1 MTTRLH
7 PPHVDSDTIAAAAA
21 RFATHAEPDVAY
33 AVVDSP
39 VGALVAAATP
49 RGLVRLAYEDFN
61 GGLDTVLDS
70 LANKLSP
77 RILENPQRLDD
88 VRRELDEYFD
98 GRAHDLRPPDRLGAL
113 LRLRPPR
120 AAGDRGNPLRPDRE
134 LRRRRA
140 HRRQPQGIT
149 GGGRAL
155 GANAIPIIVPC
166 HRVIGT
172 SGKLTGYT
180 GGMHRKEA
188 LLRLEGI
195 ASSEA
200 GAASRQTR
208 PAQRPA
214 SGSRRSRSG
223 VTFGY

>member
-7 PPHVDSDTIAAAAA
+7 PPQVDPDTIAAAAA

-33 AVVDSP
+33 AIVDSP

-49 RGLVRLAYEDFN
+49 KGLVRLAYEDFN
-61 GGLDTVLDS
+61 GGLDNVLDS
-70 LANKLSP
+70 LSNKLSP
-77 RILENPQRLDD
+77 RILENPASLDD

-98 GRAHDLRPPDRLGAL
+98 GKRTTFDLPIDWAL
-113 LRLRPPR
+113 YSDFGRRVLQATASIPFGQTASYGDVARTAGNPKASR
-120 AAGDRGNPLRPDRE
+120 AA
-134 LRRRRA
+134 
-140 HRRQPQGIT
+140 
-149 GGGRAL
+149 GRAL
-155 GANAIPIIVPC
+155 GANAIPIVVPC

-195 ASSEA
+195 A
-200 GAASRQTR
+200 
-208 PAQRPA
+208 
-214 SGSRRSRSG
+214 
-223 VTFGY
+223 F